1 MNKILSFQCP
11 QSDKGVFVE
20 GVHIPTLIS
29 RKGGL
34 WLSAAGNA
42 LLMQD
47 EYTLSEVS
55 SPVWLVCEEGTPV
68 LTLGGI
74 SIEMEKGDC
83 VVLPAN
89 TVGCHLTNSK
99 DARMLWITLDGALVN
114 DYMGEMNALSNR
126 PALLGVLPN
135 MVAMMRQMVQVL
147 VRHSGTNES
156 DFQLQHLLWGLL
168 AMHSGQTVSTVVTL
182 SHEIAR
188 VVDTMRTSQYHDNF
202 SLAEMAA
209 ISRMPVETFRKR
221 FTNELGVPPLAYEQF
236 LKMERAKTLLRNGVS
251 VRQAGVDVGM
261 SDPYH
266 FSKQFKRVVGMSPT
280 AYLKHVDSERL
291 SRRERAEEARQRDA
305 LRESDLSR
313 QDYLDSIWMREYYG
327 KSDQL

>member
-1 MNKILSFQCP
+1 MSSILTFQCNEAE
-11 QSDKGVFVE
+11 KGVFVE
-20 GVHIPTLIS
+20 GVHVPTLIT

-42 LLMQD
+42 LLMQND
-47 EYTLSEVS
+47 YTLSEVD
-55 SPVWLVCEEGTPV
+55 SPVWLVCEDGTPT
-68 LTLGGI
+68 LTLN
-74 SIEMEKGDC
+74 SICIDMKKGDC
-83 VVLPAN
+83 VVIPAN
-89 TVGCHLTNSK
+89 TVGCELTNSK

-114 DYMGEMNALSNR
+114 DYMAEMNALSNR

-135 MVAMMRQMVQVL
+135 MIEMMRQMVQVL
-147 VRHSGTNES
+147 VRHTGTNES

-188 VVDTMRTSQYHDNF
+188 VVDTMRASQYHDNF

-221 FTNELGVPPLAYEQF
+221 FTNELGVPPLAYVQF

-261 SDPYH
+261 ADPYH

-280 AYLKHVDSERL
+280 AYLKHVDNERMT
-291 SRRERAEEARQRDA
+291 RRERLEEARQRDA
-305 LRESDLSR
+305 MREIDMNRQDFLDEIRQHEASKESDL
-313 QDYLDSIWMREYYG
+313 L
-327 KSDQL
+327 